1 MAMKRT
7 NFKPRSKPLQARKS
21 VNKVSAKRKAQNA
34 SPEGQA
40 GKRHMARVASLGSVI
55 SGKRPVEV
63 HHCRHL
69 PPADYNNGMGPYK
82 QLPAAGRKS
91 SNFDTIPLTPE
102 EHRERHLNPDE
113 WLERHGPDYEFLPIV
128 AEMLRATY

>member
-1 MAMKRT
+1 MKRT
-7 NFKPRSKPLQARKS
+7 PLSRSKPLQTRKG
-21 VNKVSAKRKAQNA
+21 VKPVSDKRKAQKA

-40 GKRHMARVASLGSVI
+40 GKLHMDRVAQLRSVI
-55 SGKRPVEV
+55 SGQWPVEV

-91 SNFDTIPLTPE
+91 SDFDTIPLSLE
-102 EHRERHLNPDE
+102 EHRERHLNPEE

-128 AEMLRATY
+128 AQMLRETY